1 MTNIISINIE
11 VCVHHIENEFKMM
24 RSVMYWKN
32 SNDLQ
37 KYCAYQNCQKQ
48 VLYKNL
54 KTGGNDTSIS
64 CRMKYAQ
71 TVNIAVSGA
80 GGMCTK
86 TLDPNGNIVAKN

>member
-1 MTNIISINIE
+1 
-11 VCVHHIENEFKMM
+11 MM

-37 KYCAYQNCQKQ
+37 KYCAYKNCQKQ

-54 KTGGNDTSIS
+54 KTGGNDASIS
-64 CRMKYAQ
+64 SRMRYAQ
-71 TVNIAVSGA
+71 KINIAVSGA

-86 TLDPNGNIVAKN
+86 ILNPNGNVVN